1 MMTDTAV
8 APSVEI
14 ISQGLAIVRPAGN
27 LLLVAICPRNAEPI
41 RGNGFTMPEES
52 QAAAS
57 WALDLNIRL
66 RMNLYFTVNIT
77 PERHKKAA
85 KTDMAQAVSFWA
97 DCDPNVFRH
106 GGYTRARD
114 YLLSNTVPALQG
126 KATFAIDSGN
136 GISPFFEL
144 RDPLHIK
151 GDFASYEALNDQVG
165 KVWSGATTHNC
176 DRVMRLPG
184 TWNYPNDAKIG
195 KGYPSD
201 PRLARLLFS
210 GGPTYTMDGIREMVR
225 RRDMDNRF
233 WNFLTSS
240 PAVAARY
247 AGSVEGLTDQSGS
260 ARDFSMVSMLKLGG
274 FEKEEARELLENWPH
289 GSTTEQRKGDRY
301 WERCWERTT
310 PDSSFSKLGFN
321 YTARTSLASD
331 KTITAEN
338 HPFANFLPYALGN
351 LDPDEFIFDD
361 ILIAGVTLLAGFTGI
376 GKTTALVPL
385 MTRAA
390 HLCDADDTLRP
401 LLRRRVIYVSEDPKQ
416 VVRVLTSMRV
426 AGDLTATDAEIS
438 EWFKIV
444 PAKRMNASAI
454 VKVREIYEGMVYR
467 NNSSKSGC
475 FYDALPI
482 VVLDTSNATIEL
494 ENESDNS
501 EVGKAVSTL
510 KSELG
515 GIPLIIVAHLAKTL
529 KKADISDMTSRGAGA
544 WEADVNQVLYMTKEE
559 DGGRWLDVAQ
569 AKHRFVTK
577 ADGIVFRA
585 VSVEIKGRDVMGNEK
600 DIFLMHCK
608 PEVVQ
613 KGGREAMQEQ
623 SKQAAA
629 RNKEVAELMVKV
641 GRKKRIK
648 AILEGLKDGGY
659 KTKNE
664 ISKELGGKKDSNLE
678 LVDEMVEN
686 GLIEQFVPISKRDK
700 NHNNGYRMTNNG
712 VREYE
717 NASKGV

>member
-1 MMTDTAV
+1 MMTDIAA
-8 APSVEI
+8 APSAEI
-14 ISQGLAIVRPAGN
+14 ILQGLAIVRPAGN
-27 LLLVAICPRNAEPI
+27 LLLVAICPRKAEPI
-41 RGNGFTMPEES
+41 CGRGFTMPEES
-52 QAAAS
+52 QAAAD

-66 RMNLYFTVNIT
+66 RMNLYFTVNVT

-85 KTDMAQAVSFWA
+85 KTDMTQAVSFWS
-97 DCDPNVFRH
+97 DCDPQVFKF
-106 GGYTRARD
+106 GGYEKARD
-114 YLLSNTVPALQG
+114 YLMSNTVPALQG

-144 RDPLHIK
+144 QDPLQIK
-151 GDFASYEALNDQVG
+151 GDFDSYEALNDQVG
-165 KVWSGATTHNC
+165 RVWSGATTHNC

-184 TWNYPNDAKIG
+184 TWNYPNDAKIA
-195 KGYPSD
+195 KGYPSE
-201 PRLARLLFS
+201 PGLARLLFT

-247 AGSVEGLTDQSGS
+247 SGSVEGLSDQSGS
-260 ARDFSMVSMLKLGG
+260 AMDFSMVSMLKLGG
-274 FEKEEARELLENWPH
+274 FQKEEARELLANWQH

-310 PDSSFSKLGFN
+310 PDSSFSKSG
-321 YTARTSLASD
+321 TSSAPD

-426 AGDLTATDAEIS
+426 AGELTATDAEII

-444 PAKRMNASAI
+444 PAKRMDAASI
-454 VKVREIYEGMVYR
+454 VKVREIYQAMVYR
-467 NNSSKSGC
+467 NVSKETGVS
-475 FYDALPI
+475 YDALPI

-544 WEADVNQVLYMTKEE
+544 WEGDVNQVLYMTKED
-559 DGGRWLDVAQ
+559 DGARWLDVAQ

-585 VSVEIKGRDVMGNEK
+585 VESEIKGRDMLGNEK

-608 PEVVQ
+608 PEMVQ
-613 KGGREAMQEQ
+613 RGGREAMQEQ
-623 SKQAAA
+623 SKQVAA
-629 RNKEVAELMVKV
+629 RNKEVAEQMVRI

-648 AILEGLKDGGY
+648 AILDGLKVGEY

-664 ISKELGGKKDSNLE
+664 LSKEMGGNKDANLE
-678 LVDEMVEN
+678 LINEMVED
-686 GLIEQFVPISKRDK
+686 GLIEQFVPSSKRDK
-700 NHNNGYRMTNNG
+700 NHNNGYRMTSNG
-712 VREYE
+712 GQEYE
-717 NASKGV
+717 NASKGI